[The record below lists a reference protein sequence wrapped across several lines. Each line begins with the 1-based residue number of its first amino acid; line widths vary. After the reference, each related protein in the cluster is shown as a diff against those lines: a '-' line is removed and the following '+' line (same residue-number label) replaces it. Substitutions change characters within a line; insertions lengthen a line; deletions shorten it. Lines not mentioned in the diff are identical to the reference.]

1 MRTTR
6 RLVVLL
12 VLGLAAW
19 VVPVHAQGSGSQGKS
34 PVNWQQRDT
43 ATYVVSTLN
52 VLGRTRTHTIQQV
65 FQRLNITRIDV
76 FADSAH
82 ANLYFIELQRDDGST
97 AGSLAYQMG
106 WRKPRR
112 ISWPAGRTIPAVAT
126 TIAQAYK
133 TDARTLIGSFTST
146 LPS

>member
-12 VLGLAAW
+12 VLGFAAS
-19 VVPVHAQGSGSQGKS
+19 VVPVHAQGSGSQGKT

-52 VLGRTRTHTIQQV
+52 LLGRTRNHTIQQV

-76 FADSAH
+76 YADNVH
-82 ANLYFIELQRDDGST
+82 PNLYFIELQRDDGST

-106 WRKPRR
+106 WRKPER
-112 ISWPAGRTIPAVAT
+112 ISWAAGKSIPSVAA

-133 TDARTLIGSFTST
+133 TDDRALIGSFTST